1 MIKTIL
7 YPLIIGYSFIFL
19 CLYSFTHNY
28 GIALILLSI
37 ITSIVI
43 NFFNKLLKVYPD
55 RQAQI
60 QTILQPQIEQI
71 KSSYKGEEKQK
82 KIVNLYKKYRYHPIL
97 SLRSA
102 VPLLIQLPF
111 LLAAYYML
119 SNAEFL
125 HEISFGIIKDLS
137 KPDALLFGF
146 NLLPIIMTAINII
159 TAIIT
164 PNFSKKDL
172 IQAVFIALL
181 FLVLLYNSVSSLL
194 LYWTMNNVI
203 FFLKTVITKLTSK
216 RKIEKSKMPLKWKV
230 SFSIPNEVWII
241 AKHYFA
247 LLFIFYVLQ
256 LIALPGSK
264 YFPSFL
270 KYIPF
275 AFAASCFFILQTR
288 ELLKSF
294 IPDIKHITALF
305 LMLFSIIVI
314 AGLSLIKLSSLVSL
328 DLPIPLLVTIISLI
342 LGLVAVLIGTLI
354 GKKYKGIEN
363 TSTIQRLIFVILGIG
378 IPALHFASVNTE
390 YLKGIFYILYFLLLI
405 GCALFIYFILAISC
419 SHNTTKSRA
428 AISAGIFLLLLVF
441 LPVFRSLFKFTSKV
455 DIDFWLIF
463 AISMLISLLIKNRVT
478 LKKILHIGIILF
490 AVFFISFVY
499 AIINNTAKGLYPR
512 RKLNAEMSAIRFI
525 TKPNIYLFVYDGIP
539 NFRVF
544 RDQNLPLQ
552 PLQTLLEKYGFK
564 TYEDTY
570 SLGEGSLNSM
580 GRTLNFTNKE
590 MKGPEGRS
598 LYSGNSYTN
607 LIVRANEYSTHL
619 LLDNYYVGMEFL
631 YNKDLYDELYPP
643 RKLSFVQSDF
653 FFTLIRGIFQ
663 GEMRFDTEGLIKTE
677 GFNEEDIQNHKLELI
692 KSKLDKTFIINHY
705 PYPSHSQNSGK
716 CLPDETERWISR
728 FNIALK
734 QMEKD
739 FMTIDKYDPQAI
751 VIAIADHGPYLTGDC
766 YNLAEWK
773 KEDITEDLIWD
784 RVGTLVAIKWPDI
797 NRASKYDNF
806 LVTNQDIFPVIFAY
820 LMDDP
825 MPLKYCPDDVFW
837 GLDTPF
843 RTKIGFD
850 KGKIIR

>member
-7 YPLIIGYSFIFL
+7 YPLIIGYRFIFL

-37 ITSIVI
+37 ITSVVI

-71 KSSYKGEEKQK
+71 KSSYKGEKRQK
-82 KIVNLYKKYRYHPIL
+82 RIVTLYKKYRYHPIL

-216 RKIEKSKMPLKWKV
+216 RKIEKSKISSHFKI

-275 AFAASCFFILQTR
+275 AIAASCFFILQTR

>member
-216 RKIEKSKMPLKWKV
+216 RKIEKSKISSHFKI

-275 AFAASCFFILQTR
+275 AIAASCFFILQTR

-294 IPDIKHITALF
+294 IPNIKHITALF

-314 AGLSLIKLSSLVSL
+314 AGLLLIKFSSLVSFN
-328 DLPIPLLVTIISLI
+328 LPIPLLVTIISLI

-354 GKKYKGIEN
+354 GKNYKGIEDS
-363 TSTIQRLIFVILGIG
+363 STIQRLIFVIIGIG

-405 GCALFIYFILAISC
+405 ACALFIYFILAISC
-419 SHNTTKSRA
+419 SHNTTKTRA
-428 AISAGIFLLLLVF
+428 AISTSIFSFIFVF
-441 LPVFRSLFKFTSKV
+441 LPVFRVIIKRHRTV
-455 DIDFWLIF
+455 DFDFWIIF
-463 AISMLISLLIKNRVT
+463 TICMILSLLIKNKDT
-478 LKKILHIGIILF
+478 IKKMLYIGLILVI
-490 AVFFISFVY
+490 VFFISFIY
-499 AIINNTAKGLYPR
+499 
-512 RKLNAEMSAIRFI
+512 SAINHTYKGIYSRKKLSPEMISLNFKE
-525 TKPNIYLFVYDGIP
+525 TPNIYLFVYDGIP
-539 NFRVF
+539 NSRVF
-544 RDQNLPLQ
+544 IEQNLPLQ
-552 PLQTLLEKYGFK
+552 PLQTTLKKYGFK
-564 TYEDTY
+564 LYRDTY
-570 SLGEGSLNSM
+570 TLGEGSLYSM
-580 GRTLNFTNKE
+580 AKLLDFTDK
-590 MKGPEGRS
+590 MTVGPRDV
-598 LYSGNSYTN
+598 YSGNSYTN
-607 LIVRANEYSTHL
+607 MILMNNGYKTKL
-619 LLDNYYVGMEFL
+619 LLKNYYVGVEAM
-631 YNKDLYDELYPP
+631 YNKDLYEELFPH
-643 RKLSFVQSDF
+643 RELSYIQSDF

-663 GEMRFDTEGLIKTE
+663 GDMRFDTEGLIKTE
-677 GFNEEDIQNHKLELI
+677 GITEEDIQNHKLELI
-692 KSKLDKTFIINHY
+692 KSKLNKTFIINHY
-705 PYPSHSQNSGK
+705 PYPSHSSHTGK
-716 CLPDETERWISR
+716 RPPDEAEKWTLRL
-728 FNIALK
+728 NIALE

-739 FMTIDKYDPQAI
+739 FMTINQYDPQSI
-751 VIAIADHGPYLTGDC
+751 VIAIGDHGPYLTEDC
-766 YNLAEWK
+766 YRLNTLKRE
-773 KEDITEDLIWD
+773 EITEHLILD
-784 RVGTLVAIKWPDI
+784 MLGTMVAIKWPDTK
-797 NRASKYDNF
+797 RASKYDNC
-806 LVTNQDIFPVIFAY
+806 LKTNQDIFPVIFAY
-820 LMDDP
+820 LMDNP
-825 MPLKYCPDDVFW
+825 MPLEFCPNDTFW
-837 GLDTPF
+837 GLKSSF
-843 RTKIGFD
+843 RKKIGYD
-850 KGKIIR
+850 KGTIIR